1 MTTSRFPAPRYHPKR
16 RIVQTLSVLL
26 AVLVP
31 ATGLFR
37 IDPMAGAFVVLGRQ
51 VWFSDFFLIA
61 GVWVMV
67 LSALVMLYSTAGT
80 VFCGWVCPQNI
91 MAEWANHI
99 THKLLGKR
107 AEVSLEGDAP
117 LVAAAKDK
125 ALNWTLL
132 GGAFLAASLFFALI
146 PLFYF
151 YPPQSVWSFVTW
163 RSDPA
168 LATSLHYVY
177 AIFVLIIFIDI
188 AVIRHFWCRFACV
201 YRVWQHSF
209 RTRETL
215 HVTYDTTRAAECE
228 KCNYCVTSCFID
240 LDPRKTDIYDSC
252 INCGDCIDACNRLNV
267 KKQQVGLLKFEV
279 GERVEKREARI
290 YFRNAA
296 VSLSSRTGWMVV
308 VATLGVCMFAWGL
321 WTWEPYHLS
330 VYRAEVQQ
338 TEGNRDYR
346 VALSNKRYE
355 PGVVTISVQGLRPE
369 EYHLESET
377 VALAGAGRGSVIL
390 TVSKDVPHGLH
401 SLVVT
406 ATSPQGWV
414 SHFPV
419 QHFSESAQGR

>member
-1 MTTSRFPAPRYHPKR
+1 MTTSNFPAPRYHSKR
-16 RIVQTLSVLL
+16 RLAQALSVLL

-37 IDPMAGAFVVLGRQ
+37 IDPMAGALVVLDRQ

-61 GVWVMV
+61 GVWVMA
-67 LSALVMLYSTAGT
+67 LSVLVMIYSSAGT

-91 MAEWANHI
+91 MAEWANHM

-117 LVAAAKDK
+117 LIAATKDK

-132 GGAFLAASLFFALI
+132 GSAFLAAALFFALV

-151 YPPQSVWSFVTW
+151 YTPQNVWSFVTW

-215 HVTYDTTRAAECE
+215 HVTYDTSRAAECE

-290 YFRNAA
+290 HFRNAG
-296 VSLSSRTGWMVV
+296 VSLSARSGWMVV
-308 VATLGVCMFAWGL
+308 VATLGAGMFAWGL
-321 WTWEPYHLS
+321 WTWEPYHLA

-338 TEGNRDYR
+338 AEGNRVYR

-355 PGVVTISVQGLRPE
+355 PGLVTISVQGLRPE
-369 EYHLESET
+369 EYHLEGET
-377 VALAGAGRGSVIL
+377 VALVGAGRGSVIL
-390 TVSKDVPHGLH
+390 TVSKNLSHGLH

-406 ATSPQGWV
+406 ATSAQGWE
-414 SHFPV
+414 SHFPI
-419 QHFSESAQGR
+419 QHFSEVEQGR